1 MMTLAGF
8 ALSYSGFTAL
18 CLSLDR
24 HHRDLFQSSPDARRR
39 LLLRSAGWLLL
50 LLSLFAAT
58 GSGRSVDIVFW
69 FGLTMATALSLV
81 LLLTY
86 APRFS
91 TGAAVLAVPVAL
103 LAWLA
108 EGLH

>member
-1 MMTLAGF
+1 MTLAGF

-24 HHRDLFQSSPDARRR
+24 HHRALFQRSPDARRR
-39 LLLRSAGWLLL
+39 LLLRNAGWLLL

-58 GSGRSVDIVFW
+58 GSGRSLDIVFW
-69 FGLTMATALSLV
+69 LGLTLATALSLV

-86 APRFS
+86 APRLS
-91 TGAAVLAVPVAL
+91 TGAALLALPVAL
-103 LAWLA
+103 LAWVV
-108 EGLH
+108 ETLH